1 MTTTGNESD
10 LKWTGAEPR
19 AQGPEST
26 PSPSG
31 TKADS
36 VADLEPSREPQTTV
50 EDAKN
55 TGLKFAKT
63 FLLVF
68 PVYVLGYLGF
78 SFSWIL
84 ISLALLFWLR
94 RNQGTRF
101 SGVNKAL
108 AFFEHEEKAV
118 KQSLSTSELPHWVSP
133 SFPCLLRSEV
143 GKQCYI

>member
-1 MTTTGNESD
+1 MSATVN
-10 LKWTGAEPR
+10 GAAAR
-19 AQGPEST
+19 AQSPDPTPDPT

-31 TKADS
+31 TKPEPL
-36 VADLEPSREPQTTV
+36 ADLEPSSEPPTVV

-84 ISLALLFWLR
+84 ISLAVLFWLR
-94 RNQGTRF
+94 RNQGARI

-108 AFFEHEEKAV
+108 AFFQHKETAV
-118 KQSLSTSELPHWVSP
+118 KQSFPTSELPPWVSP
-133 SFPCLLRSEV
+133 SFPSSLVIKVSECV
-143 GKQCYI
+143 VLCKE